1 MRTKEFG
8 SGSFSP
14 NQVNLTHTF
23 VVCFPIIIDICTGK
37 DKNAYFHEMFLR
49 GKSFLCRKIKRMK
62 VKGEGGRKPSSPGSE
77 PDFYSMA
84 PLPPIEIVSREDV
97 EMSGS
102 TIPSGMLESSGA
114 WPATASAL
122 GDNNPLLQRQNIS
135 SMASLPSSSIPNG
148 MQQQHLGGG
157 DAFSNLALEMALAR
171 RAQASSQLGSFSSVA
186 LAQAM
191 LQQQQQQSAFLAA
204 AAPMQHSMEMLLR
217 GGGAGGFNGGMPYLT
232 GAGAGGGLGGL
243 DAGTAAALSREDEM
257 RLALLRKAYG
267 GGGGGGG
274 GGENV

>member
-1 MRTKEFG
+1 
-8 SGSFSP
+8 
-14 NQVNLTHTF
+14 
-23 VVCFPIIIDICTGK
+23 
-37 DKNAYFHEMFLR
+37 MFLR

-77 PDFYSMA
+77 PDFYSMP

-102 TIPSGMLESSGA
+102 TIPSGMLESSA
-114 WPATASAL
+114 WPAASAAL
-122 GDNNPLLQRQNIS
+122 DNNPLLQRQNIP
-135 SMASLPSSSIPNG
+135 SMASLPSSIPN
-148 MQQQHLGGG
+148 MQQQFGGG

-171 RAQASSQLGSFSSVA
+171 RAQASQLGSLSSMA

-204 AAPMQHSMEMLLR
+204 AAPTLPMEMLLR
-217 GGGAGGFNGGMPYLT
+217 GGGAGGFNGMPYLT
-232 GAGAGGGLGGL
+232 GAGGGGLGGL

-274 GGENV
+274 GTENV